1 MAKCSAMTVQ
11 QSYLADMKAF
21 SLFIE
26 GSPSVYMY
34 LIRPEEHR

>member
-1 MAKCSAMTVQ
+1 VAVCSAVTVQ
-11 QSYLADMKAF
+11 QLYLADMKAF

-34 LIRPEEHR
+34 LTRPEEYM

>member
-1 MAKCSAMTVQ
+1 MAECSAITMQ
-11 QSYLADMKAF
+11 QSHLADMKAF

-34 LIRPEEHR
+34 LTRPEEHR